1 LDQEKGA
8 PQVDKEQIEQI
19 ILAKVGLTDD
29 ELRDFLAKVSVFY
42 DGLTAKEKQKFRS
55 SMRVSPVE
63 VFKTFGCK
71 ITPKQ
76 LEEFIKSREPR
87 GASVG
92 PVMLVHCK
100 QQSE

>member
-1 LDQEKGA
+1 MSSDEVKKI
-8 PQVDKEQIEQI
+8 V
-19 ILAKVGLTDD
+19 LAKIGLTDD